1 MAQQKIQPVTQR
13 FKLNKST
20 CNELKELTPEF
31 GFNGL
36 GELVFRRTYSRNN
49 EDWSDVVIRVVEGCM
64 SIRKEHYYR
73 SSLFWDD
80 NERQEFARNM
90 ALSLFRMEWLPP
102 GRGLWMMGTDFT
114 YERGSM
120 SLNNCF
126 SVDTNF
132 WTNEG
137 LKSFRDFQDGGSVIV
152 RGKRSWM
159 SATVKSFGTQNL
171 YKLIL
176 KKDSRYINLFTTA
189 KHRWIV
195 KNQGIKTT
203 DELDTNCELEG
214 FEHIYSNTDNFKS
227 VDTVGFQDGVNF
239 AINQSSLSLPS
250 LNTEKE
256 YLFDFLSGIF
266 SIKGFDKNS
275 KIIFWMGE
283 NNGHILQWVRDV
295 LFMLDIT
302 TSDVKYGV
310 APEKDFPANYIIV
323 DEDDSKNWNVFSV
336 ELTDREEEVWCVV
349 EPIFEEFTLENG
361 ILTKNCSATDTAE
374 DFVLSAE
381 WTMDGL
387 MNGVGVGFTTNWRGE
402 ASIPDKKDSE
412 IFVIP
417 DSREGWVESLIKLMC
432 SYINS
437 PRYGKNKFPIFDY
450 SQIRAHGEQIKGF
463 GGTASGFD
471 PLKQMHD
478 RIESYLDAFC
488 IGRLQCTSKTWKEF
502 KSEDLEQATSEWREV
517 DVEVD
522 KPYSHTRLVADVFNA
537 IGACVVAGN
546 VRRCLPGDAL
556 VHTRTGLIPIKD
568 VEIGQEAL
576 TFNGYQKITN
586 KFVQGVQKL
595 VKIITQDGDFRCTPN
610 HRVAIATSY
619 SDYTWKMASE
629 LVKGDRLIGARDCIE
644 GQETSLPEWSY
655 EKPTCKDII
664 IPELDCDMAWFL
676 GFFHADGYTY
686 PNYDKNGFDAYV
698 SLVFGLDEMDIAE
711 RAREQLER
719 FGENLNV
726 TLKKRK
732 DENNIMVHCQSK
744 QLAWYFD
751 KNFKQANTEIRVPE
765 FILKAHHYVK
775 LAYVAGVMDGHGCT
789 NNSPNIVVF
798 TVYEKFARDLQNV
811 LYSCGIESRLNICT
825 KNYQSRNNNW
835 QVHKLTLITE
845 RSRRK
850 FSGIPELYTSSNKL
864 HSISQN
870 ANGFPSSFETNSK
883 VKSLYGLYGNKQFN
897 IDAYATQY
905 GECSFTPIEVVEV
918 VEDVE
923 EETYDIEVENR
934 HEFFCNGYLSHNSAE
949 ICLGDVDDKDFMN
962 LKNYEIN
969 PERSAIGWLSNNS
982 VVLRADN
989 GYKDFSY
996 IPELARRI
1004 LDNGEPGMINLYNI
1018 QKYGRSGKEL
1028 PDEATMVN
1036 PCFSGDTLIG
1046 VADGRNCVSIKQLAE
1061 EGKDVPVYSINKETM
1076 EVSIKWGR
1084 NPRVTGHN
1092 QKLLRIH
1099 FGKPHKG
1106 EFVDVT
1112 PNHKCFTNDGRIV
1125 EAKDLKKNDS
1135 LPMFRKCRN
1144 GKDGYINVYSKGKQ
1158 ISEHRMIKEFYE
1170 TKKFYENFKE
1180 GYSGCCKTN
1189 GVVVHHKDENKQ
1201 NNNPDNLEITTP
1213 GEHTSHHNEQYRG
1226 EGNPM
1231 YGRQHSQETKELI
1244 RSKAVERCSNPEYRK
1259 MLSDTQTPEMR
1270 EKASVLMTQLK
1281 RKLDIEHSNNLEILC
1296 QESGLKT
1303 VRFSDTDVKIIR
1315 NCENC
1320 QEEFYVTWSRRE
1332 RAYCSISCGNTK
1344 QKSIENRK
1352 LGQKIT
1358 FEEKARLN
1366 FHEQAMI
1373 YKELCEEK
1381 DNVSKIDWE
1390 TACKAKNISY
1400 RFNRKSDNHY
1410 IAKGWKEFKEMVG
1423 NYNHQISEIEE
1434 LEGDHTVYNITVDDN
1449 HTLAVLTKVDNDKA
1463 QWHGVLIMQCGE
1475 IQLSDKEL
1483 CNLAEVFPP
1492 RCSDPQKFYKA
1503 LEYATFYASTVSL
1516 LPTHR
1521 PETNAVIAK
1530 NRRIGV
1536 SISGIAQWASK
1547 SDSEEWGTMNYTK
1560 MITFLRKGYKV
1571 VRETNTRLAKEAG
1584 VPASI
1589 RVTTIKPSG
1598 SISLLAGCTA
1608 GVHYP
1613 VSRYAIRRVRI
1624 GMTSPLVP
1632 SLIAA
1637 GVPFEKDIVSEN
1649 TYVFEFVIDHGD
1661 VRPCEDVSPWEQFSV
1676 VQMMQKHYADNCVS
1690 ATIYFDKEKD
1700 GPDVEKMLA
1709 MFIPNLKSVSML
1721 PHSGHGYRQAPYEK
1735 ISLEEYE
1742 KRKNEFKPIDYKSVR
1757 DNVPSGSKFC
1767 SGDNCEL

>member
-1 MAQQKIQPVTQR
+1 MTAQMKIQPVTQR
-13 FKLNKST
+13 FKLNEST
-20 CNELKELTPEF
+20 RNELKELTPEF

-49 EDWSDVVIRVVEGCM
+49 EDWCDVVIRVVEGCM
-64 SIRKEHYYR
+64 SIRKEHFHR
-73 SSLFWDD
+73 SSLYWDD
-80 NERQEFARNM
+80 NDRQDFARNM

-120 SLNNCF
+120 SLNNC
-126 SVDTNF
+126 
-132 WTNEG
+132 
-137 LKSFRDFQDGGSVIV
+137 
-152 RGKRSWM
+152 
-159 SATVKSFGTQNL
+159 
-171 YKLIL
+171 
-176 KKDSRYINLFTTA
+176 
-189 KHRWIV
+189 
-195 KNQGIKTT
+195 
-203 DELDTNCELEG
+203 
-214 FEHIYSNTDNFKS
+214 
-227 VDTVGFQDGVNF
+227 
-239 AINQSSLSLPS
+239 
-250 LNTEKE
+250 
-256 YLFDFLSGIF
+256 
-266 SIKGFDKNS
+266 
-275 KIIFWMGE
+275 
-283 NNGHILQWVRDV
+283 
-295 LFMLDIT
+295 
-302 TSDVKYGV
+302 
-310 APEKDFPANYIIV
+310 
-323 DEDDSKNWNVFSV
+323 
-336 ELTDREEEVWCVV
+336 
-349 EPIFEEFTLENG
+349 
-361 ILTKNCSATDTAE
+361 SATDTE
-374 DFVLSAE
+374 DDFVHSAE

-387 MNGVGVGFTTNWRGE
+387 MNGVGVGFTTNWLGE
-402 ASIPDKKDSE
+402 ATMPDKKDSE

-450 SQIRAHGEQIKGF
+450 SQIRKHGEPIKGF

-488 IGRLQCTSKTWKEF
+488 VGRLQCTSKTWKEF

-546 VRRCLPGDAL
+546 VRRCLPSDSL
-556 VHTRTGLIPIKD
+556 VHTKGGLIPIKD

-595 VKIITQDGDFRCTPN
+595 VKIISQDGDFRCTPN

-619 SDYTWKMASE
+619 SNYTWKMASE
-629 LVKGDRLIGARDCIE
+629 LVKGDRLIGTRDFIE
-644 GQETSLPEWSY
+644 GQETSLPEWTY
-655 EKPTCKDII
+655 EKPSSHSTTCKDII
-664 IPELDCDMAWFL
+664 IPELDADMAWFVGL
-676 GFFHADGYTY
+676 FHADGYTY
-686 PNYDKNGFDAYV
+686 PNYDKNGFNAYV

-711 RAREQLER
+711 KAREQLER
-719 FGENLNV
+719 FGDNLHV

-732 DENNIMVHCQSK
+732 GENSLMVHCQSK

-751 KNFKQANTEIRVPE
+751 KNFKQANIEIRVPE
-765 FILKAHHYVK
+765 FILKARHHVK
-775 LAYVAGVMDGHGCT
+775 LAYVAGVTDGDGCT
-789 NNSPNIVVF
+789 GHRPIIVVS

-825 KNYQSRNNNW
+825 TQHPSRKDNW
-835 QVHKLTLITE
+835 QKVHKLTLITK
-845 RSRRK
+845 RSQTE
-850 FSGIPELYTSSNKL
+850 FSEIPELFKELRVNSK
-864 HSISQN
+864 SQN
-870 ANGFPSSFETNSK
+870 ANGFPSSFETTAK
-883 VKSLYGLYGNKQFN
+883 VKTLYGLQGNKQFN
-897 IDAYATQY
+897 IDAYAKQY
-905 GECSFTPIEVVEV
+905 GECSFTPVEVVEV
-918 VEDVE
+918 VEDAE

-949 ICLGDVDDKDFMN
+949 ISLGYVDDKDFMN

-982 VVLRADN
+982 VVLRADH

-1084 NPRVTGHN
+1084 NPRITGHN
-1092 QKLLRIH
+1092 KKLLRIH
-1099 FGKPHKG
+1099 FGKEHAG
-1106 EFVDVT
+1106 QFVDVT

-1135 LPMFRKCRN
+1135 LPMFKKYRKS
-1144 GKDGYINVYSKGKQ
+1144 DGYINVYSKGKQ

-1201 NNNPDNLEITTP
+1201 NNDPDNLEITTP

-1226 EGNPM
+1226 VGNPM
-1231 YGRQHSQETKELI
+1231 YGRQHSQESKNLI
-1244 RSKAVERCSNPEYRK
+1244 GSKAVERCSNPEYRK
-1259 MLSDTQTPEMR
+1259 MLSDAQTPEMR
-1270 EKASVLMTQLK
+1270 EKAAITMTQLK
-1281 RKLDIEHSNNLEILC
+1281 RKLDIDHSNNLEILC

-1320 QEEFYVTWSRRE
+1320 QEEFYVVWSKRE
-1332 RAYCSISCGNTK
+1332 RAYCSTSCGNTK
-1344 QKSIENRK
+1344 AQSIELRK
-1352 LGQKIT
+1352 QGQKIT

-1373 YKELCEEK
+1373 YKDLCENKE
-1381 DNVSKIDWE
+1381 NVSKIEWE
-1390 TACKAKNISY
+1390 TACKTKNISY
-1400 RFNRKSDNHY
+1400 RFNRKSDNPY
-1410 IAKGWKEFKEMVG
+1410 IAKGWREFKEMVDG
-1423 NYNHQISEIEE
+1423 YNHQISEIEE
-1434 LEGDHTVYNITVDDN
+1434 LDGDHTVYNITVDDN

-1463 QWHGVLIMQCGE
+1463 QWSGVLIMQCGE
-1475 IQLSDKEL
+1475 IPLENFEL

-1503 LEYATFYASTVSL
+1503 LEYATLYASTVSL

-1547 SDSEEWGTMNYTK
+1547 SDSEEWGQMNYTK
-1560 MITFLRKGYKV
+1560 MISFLRKGYKI
-1571 VRETNTRLAKEAG
+1571 VRETNTRLAKESG
-1584 VPASI
+1584 VPAAV
-1589 RVTTIKPSG
+1589 RVTTVKPSG
-1598 SISLLAGCTA
+1598 SISLLAGATP

-1624 GMTSPLVP
+1624 GMTSPLVQP
-1632 SLIAA
+1632 LIAA
-1637 GVPFEKDIVSEN
+1637 GVPHEKDIVSEN

-1661 VRPCEDVSPWEQFSV
+1661 VRPCEEVSPWEQFSV

-1700 GPDVEKMLA
+1700 GPDLEGMLA

-1721 PHSGHGYRQAPYEK
+1721 PHSGHGYAQAPYEK
-1735 ISLEEYE
+1735 ISVDEYNR
-1742 KRKNEFKPIDYKSVR
+1742 RKNEFKPIDYKSVKN
-1757 DNVPSGSKFC
+1757 NVPSGSKFC
-1767 SGDNCEL
+1767 SSDNCEL

>member
-1 MAQQKIQPVTQR
+1 MTSQMKIQPVTQR
-13 FKLNKST
+13 FKLNEST
-20 CNELKELTPEF
+20 RNELKELTPEF

-49 EDWSDVVIRVVEGCM
+49 EDWCDVVIRVVEGCM
-64 SIRKEHYYR
+64 SIRKEHFHR

-80 NERQEFARNM
+80 NEKQDFARNM

-102 GRGLWMMGTDFT
+102 GRGLWMMGTEFT

-120 SLNNCF
+120 SLNNC
-126 SVDTNF
+126 
-132 WTNEG
+132 
-137 LKSFRDFQDGGSVIV
+137 
-152 RGKRSWM
+152 
-159 SATVKSFGTQNL
+159 
-171 YKLIL
+171 
-176 KKDSRYINLFTTA
+176 
-189 KHRWIV
+189 
-195 KNQGIKTT
+195 
-203 DELDTNCELEG
+203 
-214 FEHIYSNTDNFKS
+214 
-227 VDTVGFQDGVNF
+227 
-239 AINQSSLSLPS
+239 
-250 LNTEKE
+250 
-256 YLFDFLSGIF
+256 
-266 SIKGFDKNS
+266 
-275 KIIFWMGE
+275 
-283 NNGHILQWVRDV
+283 
-295 LFMLDIT
+295 
-302 TSDVKYGV
+302 
-310 APEKDFPANYIIV
+310 
-323 DEDDSKNWNVFSV
+323 
-336 ELTDREEEVWCVV
+336 
-349 EPIFEEFTLENG
+349 
-361 ILTKNCSATDTAE
+361 SATDTE
-374 DFVLSAE
+374 DDFVHSAE

-402 ASIPDKKDSE
+402 ATMPDKSDSE

-450 SQIRAHGEQIKGF
+450 SQIRAHGKPIKGF

-546 VRRCLPGDAL
+546 VRRCLPSDAL
-556 VHTRTGLIPIKD
+556 VHTKGGLIPIKD

-629 LVKGDRLIGARDCIE
+629 LVKGDRLIGARDFIE

-655 EKPTCKDII
+655 EKPSSHSTTCKDII
-664 IPELDCDMAWFL
+664 IPELDADMAWFVGL
-676 GFFHADGYTY
+676 FHADGYTY
-686 PNYDKNGFDAYV
+686 PNYDKNGFNAYV

-711 RAREQLER
+711 KAREQLER

-732 DENNIMVHCQSK
+732 DENSLMVHCQSK

-751 KNFKQANTEIRVPE
+751 KNVKQANTEIRVPE
-765 FILKAHHYVK
+765 FILKARHHVK
-775 LAYVAGVMDGHGCT
+775 LAYVAGVTDGDGCT
-789 NNSPNIVVF
+789 GHRPIIVVS

-825 KNYQSRNNNW
+825 TQHPSRKDNW
-835 QVHKLTLITE
+835 QKVHKLTLITK
-845 RSRRK
+845 RSQTQ
-850 FSGIPELYTSSNKL
+850 FSEIPELLKDLRSNSK
-864 HSISQN
+864 SQN
-870 ANGFPSSFETNSK
+870 ANGFPSSFETTPK
-883 VKSLYGLYGNKQFN
+883 VKTLYGLYGNKQFN
-897 IDAYATQY
+897 IDAYAKQY

-949 ICLGDVDDKDFMN
+949 ISLGYVDDKDFMN

-982 VVLRADN
+982 VVLRADR
-989 GYKDFSY
+989 GYEDFSY
-996 IPELARRI
+996 IPDMARRI
-1004 LDNGEPGMINLYNI
+1004 RDNGEPGMINLYNI

-1084 NPRVTGHN
+1084 NPRITGHN

-1099 FGKPHKG
+1099 FGKHHKG

-1112 PNHKCFTNDGRIV
+1112 PNHKCLTNDGRIV

-1135 LPMFRKCRN
+1135 LPMFKKCKN
-1144 GKDGYINVYSKGKQ
+1144 GKDDYVVVYSKGKKLV
-1158 ISEHRMIKEFYE
+1158 EHRMIKEFYE
-1170 TKKFYENFKE
+1170 TKKFYKNFKE
-1180 GYSGCCKTN
+1180 GYTGCCKTN

-1213 GEHTSHHNEQYRG
+1213 SEHTSHHNEQYRG

-1231 YGRQHSQETKELI
+1231 YGRQHSQETKDLI
-1244 RSKAVERCSNPEYRK
+1244 ASKAVERCSNQEYRK
-1259 MLSDTQTPEMR
+1259 MLSDAQMR
-1270 EKASVLMTQLK
+1270 EKATARMTQLK
-1281 RKLDIEHSNNLEILC
+1281 RKLDIEQSNNVEILA

-1303 VRFSDTDVKIIR
+1303 ARFSDTDVKIIR

-1320 QEEFYVTWSRRE
+1320 QEEFYTVWSKRE
-1332 RAYCSISCGNTK
+1332 QAYCSVSCANTK
-1344 QKSIENRK
+1344 QESIESRK
-1352 LGQKIT
+1352 RGQKIT

-1373 YKELCEEK
+1373 YKDLCDEK
-1381 DNVSKIDWE
+1381 ENVSKIDWE
-1390 TACKAKNISY
+1390 SACKTKNISY
-1400 RFNRKSDNHY
+1400 RFNRKSDNPY
-1410 IAKGWKEFKEMVG
+1410 IAKGWREFKEMVDD
-1423 NYNHQISEIEE
+1423 YNHQISEIEE

-1449 HTLAVLTKVDNDKA
+1449 HTVAVVSKA
-1463 QWHGVLIMQCGE
+1463 DDAKSQWHGVLFPNCGE
-1475 IQLSDKEL
+1475 IPLENFEL

-1503 LEYATFYASTVSL
+1503 LEYATLYASTVSL

-1547 SDSEEWGTMNYTK
+1547 SDSEEWGQMNYTK
-1560 MITFLRKGYKV
+1560 MISFLRKGYKV

-1584 VPASI
+1584 VPAAV
-1589 RVTTIKPSG
+1589 RVTTVKPSG
-1598 SISLLAGCTA
+1598 SISLLAGCTP

-1624 GMTSPLVP
+1624 GMTSQLVEP
-1632 SLIAA
+1632 LIAA
-1637 GVPFEKDIVSEN
+1637 GVPHEKDIVSEN

-1661 VRPCEDVSPWEQFSV
+1661 VRPCEEVSPWEQFSV

-1700 GPDVEKMLA
+1700 GPDVEGMLA

-1721 PHSGHGYRQAPYEK
+1721 PHSGHGYAQAPYEK
-1735 ISLEEYE
+1735 ISLEEYNR
-1742 KRKNEFKPIDYKSVR
+1742 RKNEFKPIDYKSVKN
-1757 DNVPSGSKFC
+1757 NVPSGSKFC
-1767 SGDNCEL
+1767 SGDTCEL

>member
-1 MAQQKIQPVTQR
+1 MKIQPVTQR
-13 FKLNKST
+13 FKLNEST
-20 CNELKELTPEF
+20 RNELKELTPEF

-49 EDWSDVVIRVVEGCM
+49 EDWCDVVIRVVEGSM
-64 SIRKEHYYR
+64 SIRKEHFHR
-73 SSLFWDD
+73 SSLYWND
-80 NERQEFARNM
+80 NERQDFARNM

-126 SVDTNF
+126 ECRTKF
-132 WTNEG
+132 WTDKG
-137 LKSFRDFQDGGSVIV
+137 LKSFLDFEDGDAVIV
-152 RGKRSWM
+152 RGKKSWLP
-159 SATVKSFGTQNL
+159 ATVKSFGTQQL
-171 YKLIL
+171 YKIL
-176 KKDSRYINLFTTA
+176 LTKGDSKYINIFTTA

-203 DELDTNCELEG
+203 DELDKNCELES
-214 FEHIYSNTDNFKS
+214 FERIYSNTDNYKS
-227 VDTVGFQDGVNF
+227 VDTVGFQDGANF
-239 AINQSSLSLPS
+239 AMNQTSLTLPS

-266 SIKGFDKNS
+266 SVKGFNENS
-275 KIIFWMGE
+275 KTIFWMGE
-283 NNGHILQWVRDV
+283 NNGYILEWVRDV

-310 APEKDFPANYIIV
+310 APEKDFPANYITV
-323 DEDDSKNWNVFSV
+323 DDFSKNWNVFSV
-336 ELTDREEEVWCVV
+336 ELTNREEEVWCVV
-349 EPIFEEFTLENG
+349 EPEFEEFTLENG
-361 ILTKNCSATDTAE
+361 ILTKNCSATDTE
-374 DFVLSAE
+374 DDFVHSAE

-402 ASIPDKKDSE
+402 ATIPDKKDSE

-450 SQIRAHGEQIKGF
+450 SQIRAHGEPIKGF

-478 RIESYLDAFC
+478 RVESYLDAFC

-502 KSEDLEQATSEWREV
+502 KSEDLEKATSEWREV
-517 DVEVD
+517 EVEVD

-556 VHTRTGLIPIKD
+556 VHTKNGLIPIKD

-576 TFNGYQKITN
+576 TFNGYEKITN

-595 VKIITQDGDFRCTPN
+595 VKIITQDGDFRCTPD
-610 HRVAIATSY
+610 H
-619 SDYTWKMASE
+619 KMAILNRIGEYKMTKTCDIKPGDRMISPRIAVE
-629 LVKGDRLIGARDCIE
+629 GNEDVKMPCFVNSTICDKINISIPNLDQDMSWLFGVYQRDGCVKGDSGVCVRLGEENIANKIKQQFQRFSPDMTVTISRIE
-644 GQETSLPEWSY
+644 V
-655 EKPTCKDII
+655 KNCFDIS
-664 IPELDCDMAWFL
+664 A
-676 GFFHADGYTY
+676 
-686 PNYDKNGFDAYV
+686 
-698 SLVFGLDEMDIAE
+698 S
-711 RAREQLER
+711 
-719 FGENLNV
+719 
-726 TLKKRK
+726 
-732 DENNIMVHCQSK
+732 SK
-744 QLAWYFD
+744 QLCYF
-751 KNFKQANTEIRVPE
+751 FKTYIKESNTCIKIPE
-765 FILKAHHYVK
+765 FIWKTSLQNRLSYITG
-775 LAYVAGVMDGHGCT
+775 LMDSDGSTQHR
-789 NNSPNIVVF
+789 PVIVLS
-798 TVYEKFARDLQNV
+798 TIYESFAREVQNL
-811 LYSCGIESRLNICT
+811 LYSCGLESCLKLNIKKSGPWSDKPYHEVYLISHHS
-825 KNYQSRNNNW
+825 KNIIEDVSSLN
-835 QVHKLTLITE
+835 K
-845 RSRRK
+845 
-850 FSGIPELYTSSNKL
+850 ELRIGTR
-864 HSISQN
+864 SQN
-870 ANGFPSSFETNSK
+870 CNGFPMNWLPESVPYSQRQHYSK
-883 VKSLYGLYGNKQFN
+883 N
-897 IDAYATQY
+897 
-905 GECSFTPIEVVEV
+905 CSQLTTDTYERVFCQKLSYTPVEVIEV

-923 EETYDIEVENR
+923 EETYDIEVANR
-934 HEFFCNGYLSHNSAE
+934 HEFFCNGYLSSNSAE

-962 LKNYEIN
+962 LKNYELN

-982 VVLRADN
+982 VVLRADH

-1028 PDEATMVN
+1028 PDDATMVN

-1084 NPRVTGHN
+1084 NPRITGHN
-1092 QKLLRIH
+1092 KKLLRIH
-1099 FGKPHKG
+1099 FGKEHSG
-1106 EFVDVT
+1106 QFVDVT

-1135 LPMFRKCRN
+1135 LPMFKKYRKS
-1144 GKDGYINVYSKGKQ
+1144 DGYINVYSKGKQ

-1201 NNNPDNLEITTP
+1201 NNDPDNLEITTP

-1226 EGNPM
+1226 VGNPM
-1231 YGRQHSQETKELI
+1231 YGRQHSQESKDLI
-1244 RSKAVERCSNPEYRK
+1244 ATRVFERCSNPEYRK
-1259 MLSDTQTPEMR
+1259 MLSDAQTPEMS
-1270 EKASVLMTQLK
+1270 EKAAITMTQLK

-1296 QESGLKT
+1296 QESGLKSA
-1303 VRFSDTDVKIIR
+1303 RFSETDVKIIR
-1315 NCENC
+1315 ECENC
-1320 QEEFYVTWSRRE
+1320 QEEFYVVWSKRE
-1332 RAYCSISCGNTK
+1332 SAYCSISCANTK
-1344 QKSIENRK
+1344 AASIESRK
-1352 LGQKIT
+1352 QGQKVT

-1373 YKELCEEK
+1373 YKDLCEEK
-1381 DNVSKIDWE
+1381 ENVSKIDWE
-1390 TACKAKNISY
+1390 TACKTKNIPH
-1400 RFNRKSDNHY
+1400 RFNRKSDNPY
-1410 IAKGWKEFKEMVG
+1410 IAKGWKEFKEMVNG
-1423 NYNHQISEIEE
+1423 YNHQISEIEE
-1434 LEGDHTVYNITVDDN
+1434 LAGDHTVYNITVDDN

-1463 QWHGVLIMQCGE
+1463 QWSGVLIMQCGE
-1475 IQLSDKEL
+1475 IPLENFEL

-1492 RCSDPQKFYKA
+1492 RCSEPQKFYKA
-1503 LEYATFYASTVSL
+1503 LEYATLYASTVSL

-1547 SDSEEWGTMNYTK
+1547 SDSEEWGQMNYTK
-1560 MITFLRKGYKV
+1560 MITFLRKGYKI
-1571 VRETNTRLAKEAG
+1571 VRETNTRLAKESG
-1584 VPASI
+1584 VPAAV
-1589 RVTTIKPSG
+1589 RVTTVKPSG
-1598 SISLLAGCTA
+1598 SISLLAGATP

-1624 GMTSPLVP
+1624 GMTSPLVQP
-1632 SLIAA
+1632 LIAA
-1637 GVPFEKDIVSEN
+1637 GVPHEKDIVSEN

-1661 VRPCEDVSPWEQFSV
+1661 VRPCEEVSPWEQFSV

-1690 ATIYFDKEKD
+1690 ATIYFDKIKD

-1721 PHSGHGYRQAPYEK
+1721 PHSGHGYQQAPYEP
-1735 ISLEEYE
+1735 LTFEEYE
-1742 KRKNEFKPIDYKSVR
+1742 KRKSQFKPIDYKSVKG
-1757 DNVPSGSKFC
+1757 NVPAGSKFC
-1767 SGDNCEL
+1767 SGDTCEL

>member
-1 MAQQKIQPVTQR
+1 MTAQMKIQPVTQR
-13 FKLNKST
+13 FKLNEST
-20 CNELKELTPEF
+20 RNELKELTPEF

-49 EDWSDVVIRVVEGCM
+49 EDWCDVVIRVVEGCM
-64 SIRKEHYYR
+64 SIRKEHFHR

-80 NERQEFARNM
+80 NERQDFARNM

-120 SLNNCF
+120 SLNNC
-126 SVDTNF
+126 
-132 WTNEG
+132 
-137 LKSFRDFQDGGSVIV
+137 
-152 RGKRSWM
+152 
-159 SATVKSFGTQNL
+159 
-171 YKLIL
+171 
-176 KKDSRYINLFTTA
+176 
-189 KHRWIV
+189 
-195 KNQGIKTT
+195 
-203 DELDTNCELEG
+203 
-214 FEHIYSNTDNFKS
+214 
-227 VDTVGFQDGVNF
+227 
-239 AINQSSLSLPS
+239 SS
-250 LNTEKE
+250 
-256 YLFDFLSGIF
+256 
-266 SIKGFDKNS
+266 
-275 KIIFWMGE
+275 
-283 NNGHILQWVRDV
+283 
-295 LFMLDIT
+295 
-302 TSDVKYGV
+302 
-310 APEKDFPANYIIV
+310 
-323 DEDDSKNWNVFSV
+323 
-336 ELTDREEEVWCVV
+336 
-349 EPIFEEFTLENG
+349 
-361 ILTKNCSATDTAE
+361 TDTAE
-374 DFVLSAE
+374 DFVHSAE

-402 ASIPDKKDSE
+402 ATMPDKSDSE

-450 SQIRAHGEQIKGF
+450 SQIRAHGEPIKGF

-471 PLKQMHD
+471 PLKQMHE

-502 KSEDLEQATSEWREV
+502 KSEDLEQAKSEWREV

-546 VRRCLPGDAL
+546 VRRCLQGDAL
-556 VHTRTGLIPIKD
+556 VHTKGGLIPIKD

-576 TFNGYQKITN
+576 TFNGYEKITN

-629 LVKGDRLIGARDCIE
+629 LVKGDRLIGARDFIE

-655 EKPTCKDII
+655 EKPSSHSTTCKDII
-664 IPELDCDMAWFL
+664 IPELDADMAWFVGL
-676 GFFHADGYTY
+676 FHADGYTY
-686 PNYDKNGFDAYV
+686 PNYNKNGFNAYV

-711 RAREQLER
+711 KAREQLER

-732 DENNIMVHCQSK
+732 DENSLIVHCQSK

-765 FILKAHHYVK
+765 FILKARHHVK
-775 LAYVAGVMDGHGCT
+775 LAYVAGVTDGDGCT
-789 NNSPNIVVF
+789 GHRPIIVVS

-825 KNYQSRNNNW
+825 TQYPSRKDNW
-835 QVHKLTLITE
+835 QKVHNLSLITK
-845 RSRRK
+845 RSQTE
-850 FSGIPELYTSSNKL
+850 FSEIQELIKDLRVNSK
-864 HSISQN
+864 SQN

-883 VKSLYGLYGNKQFN
+883 VKTLYGLYSNKQFN
-897 IDAYATQY
+897 IDAYAKQY

-934 HEFFCNGYLSHNSAE
+934 HEFFCNGIICHNSAE
-949 ICLGDVDDKDFMN
+949 ISLGYVDDKDFMN

-982 VVLRADN
+982 VVLRADR
-989 GYKDFSY
+989 GYEDFSY

-1018 QKYGRSGKEL
+1018 QKYGRFGKEL
-1028 PDEATMVN
+1028 PDDATMVN
-1036 PCFSGDTLIG
+1036 PC
-1046 VADGRNCVSIKQLAE
+1046 
-1061 EGKDVPVYSINKETM
+1061 
-1076 EVSIKWGR
+1076 
-1084 NPRVTGHN
+1084 
-1092 QKLLRIH
+1092 
-1099 FGKPHKG
+1099 
-1106 EFVDVT
+1106 
-1112 PNHKCFTNDGRIV
+1112 
-1125 EAKDLKKNDS
+1125 
-1135 LPMFRKCRN
+1135 
-1144 GKDGYINVYSKGKQ
+1144 
-1158 ISEHRMIKEFYE
+1158 
-1170 TKKFYENFKE
+1170 
-1180 GYSGCCKTN
+1180 
-1189 GVVVHHKDENKQ
+1189 
-1201 NNNPDNLEITTP
+1201 
-1213 GEHTSHHNEQYRG
+1213 
-1226 EGNPM
+1226 
-1231 YGRQHSQETKELI
+1231 
-1244 RSKAVERCSNPEYRK
+1244 
-1259 MLSDTQTPEMR
+1259 
-1270 EKASVLMTQLK
+1270 
-1281 RKLDIEHSNNLEILC
+1281 
-1296 QESGLKT
+1296 
-1303 VRFSDTDVKIIR
+1303 
-1315 NCENC
+1315 
-1320 QEEFYVTWSRRE
+1320 
-1332 RAYCSISCGNTK
+1332 
-1344 QKSIENRK
+1344 
-1352 LGQKIT
+1352 
-1358 FEEKARLN
+1358 
-1366 FHEQAMI
+1366 
-1373 YKELCEEK
+1373 
-1381 DNVSKIDWE
+1381 
-1390 TACKAKNISY
+1390 
-1400 RFNRKSDNHY
+1400 
-1410 IAKGWKEFKEMVG
+1410 
-1423 NYNHQISEIEE
+1423 
-1434 LEGDHTVYNITVDDN
+1434 
-1449 HTLAVLTKVDNDKA
+1449 
-1463 QWHGVLIMQCGE
+1463 GE
-1475 IQLSDKEL
+1475 IQLSNWEL

-1536 SISGIAQWASK
+1536 SISGIAQWVSK
-1547 SDSEEWGTMNYTK
+1547 SDSDEWGKMNYTK
-1560 MITFLRKGYKV
+1560 MITYLRQGYKV

-1584 VPASI
+1584 VPESI
-1589 RVTTIKPSG
+1589 RVTTVKPSG

-1608 GVHYP
+1608 GVHSP

-1624 GMTSPLVP
+1624 GMTSPLVEP
-1632 SLIAA
+1632 LIAA
-1637 GVPFEKDIVSEN
+1637 GVPHEKDIVSEN

-1661 VRPCEDVSPWEQFSV
+1661 VRPCEEVSPWEQFSV

-1721 PHSGHGYRQAPYEK
+1721 PHSGHGYAQAPYEP
-1735 ISLEEYE
+1735 LTFEEYE
-1742 KRKNEFKPIDYKSVR
+1742 KRKSQFKPIDYKSVK
-1757 DNVPSGSKFC
+1757 NNIPEGSKFC
-1767 SGDNCEL
+1767 SGDNCER